1 MEDQNKVTPET
12 TGQPAPAPAAP
23 TVEDLVKQVETLT
36 AAMNKQKKAL
46 DNAAADAAEWKR
58 QYRATLDEAARAKAE
73 QDEANAARDAEL
85 ASYKRKDAVS
95 NKITKYLA
103 MGYPEDLARQS
114 AEAYVD
120 GKDEVVLDLQKQFTS
135 ILETNI
141 KASLLSQQPAVTPGM
156 TPPGNPESPELA
168 AFRKGASNKWG

>member
-85 ASYKRKDAVS
+85 ATYKRKEAVS
-95 NKITKYLA
+95 HKMTKYLA
-103 MGYPEDLARQS
+103 MGYPEDLAKQS

-120 GKDEVVLDLQKQFTS
+120 GKDDVVLDIQKQFTS

-141 KASLLSQQPAVTPGM
+141 KASLLAQQPAVTPGM
-156 TPPGNPESPELA
+156 TPTGGSEPPEIS
-168 AFRKGASNKWG
+168 AFRKGTRGF